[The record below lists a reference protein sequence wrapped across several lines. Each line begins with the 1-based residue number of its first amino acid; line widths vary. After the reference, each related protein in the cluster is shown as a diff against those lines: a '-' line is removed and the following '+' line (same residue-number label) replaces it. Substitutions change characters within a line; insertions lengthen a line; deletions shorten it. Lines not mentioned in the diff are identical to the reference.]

1 MQLMEV
7 LKVDLMYEWIIKV
20 APPQKK
26 LQPLQHQK
34 TKSKGH
40 MNSSHLTAHGQFVG

>member
-20 APPQKK
+20 AH
-26 LQPLQHQK
+26 PLQHQK